1 MAADERA
8 AANDVILQ
16 RITLTRRLRG
26 DTGEETVSFEYD
38 ADIAWVNDL
47 GLLEA
52 AKIDLH
58 ERCRADWHGP
68 GANDRDDSE

>member
-1 MAADERA
+1 M
-8 AANDVILQ
+8 IIQ

-38 ADIAWVNDL
+38 ADIAWVADL
-47 GLLEA
+47 GLIEA

-58 ERCRADWHGP
+58 ERCREDWRGT
-68 GANDRDDSE
+68 GANDRDDQ